1 MYVIILITELSR
13 GLSISFQAC
22 PGVGDDVAHTALP
35 FFDTPDFI
43 GSVPPTVAADA
54 PIDLVFVDFIE
65 TQLLGILNSVANGT
79 KTFLSSDVQSYSPIL
94 ANEVLGVFA
103 QQKWN

>member
-1 MYVIILITELSR
+1 MHPHFCLLAHAPIT
-13 GLSISFQAC
+13 QAC
-22 PGVGDDVAHTALP
+22 PGVGDDIEHEALP
-35 FFDTPDFI
+35 FFSTPDFI
-43 GSVPPTVAADA
+43 GSDPPKNLTADSVA

-79 KTFLSSDVQSYSPIL
+79 RNFTRDDVQPYSPIL

-103 QQKWN
+103 QQAWN